1 MCNFAEK
8 VIMNKLFTIL
18 VATALVGG
26 MTSCGEKK
34 KKTDVIIAHKPT
46 APAKVTTQK
55 MSHDKQTRETTWVGS
70 EYKVMVER
78 TADTTRPALKI
89 DDHTRYYDNKINVR
103 ILRQDGSEF
112 FNRTFTKADFASC
125 LDENTK
131 EKGAL
136 LGIVF
141 VKADNDQLDFAAS
154 VGSPDI
160 ASDEYVPM
168 VLKISK
174 MGKVSIALDTSLDTD
189 GNEKASS
196 EEDEA

>member
-1 MCNFAEK
+1 
-8 VIMNKLFTIL
+8 MNRLFTIL

-26 MTSCGEKK
+26 MTSCSEKK
-34 KKTDVIIAHKPT
+34 KKTDVIITHKPT
-46 APAKVTTQK
+46 APTKVTTQK
-55 MSHDKQTRETTWVGS
+55 MSHDKQTRETSWVGS
-70 EYKVMVER
+70 EYKVVVER
-78 TADTTRPALKI
+78 TADTAQPVLKI
-89 DDHTRYYDNKINVR
+89 DDHTRYYDNKINVT

-112 FNRTFTKADFASC
+112 FNRTFTKTDFASC
-125 LDENTK
+125 LDK
-131 EKGAL
+131 ETTDKGAL

-141 VKADNDQLDFAAS
+141 VQAHNDQLEFAAS

-160 ASDEYVPM
+160 ASDEYVPL

-174 MGKVSIALDTSLDTD
+174 MGKVSVALDTSLDTD